1 MALRSAAFRPRA
13 LHAEESLQAFIVPLT
28 TLSHVTPDEY
38 RARIK
43 LLRPL
48 MAVFRGPL
56 ECGQVG
62 GSAGNISERTPEG
75 KEFHVGGAV
84 TVEEAMAIVEAVNF
98 VRELCGRKE
107 G

>member
-1 MALRSAAFRPRA
+1 MQALAP
-13 LHAEESLQAFIVPLT
+13 HPP
-28 TLSHVTPDEY
+28 TLCDVTRDEY
-38 RARIK
+38 QARIK

-56 ECGQVG
+56 ECSQVG
-62 GSAGNISERTPEG
+62 GSAGNISERTPDG

-84 TVEEAMAIVEAVNF
+84 TVEEATAIVEAVNF
-98 VRELCGRKE
+98 VRALCARKE